1 MVLNEMENGSFFPD
15 RNGCDRD
22 REQSGADAFHLY
34 AGCLKENNKYIIC
47 CGQFSILTIK

>member
-1 MVLNEMENGSFFPD
+1 MKWENGSFFPD